1 VLKNIENF
9 QLFCQKLTRN
19 MTNSKFSF
27 IISILKT
34 NYTCKIMNVLEKISR
49 DMSEF
54 SKSEKKVAEVIL
66 ANPQSAIHSS
76 IATLAKLAN
85 VSEPTVNR
93 FCRRLDTK
101 GYPDF
106 KLHLAQSLAN
116 GTPYVNRHVDEFDGP
131 AEYTN
136 KIFESTMASLEVA
149 RQSIDIAMVNRVV
162 DLLTQARKISFFGLG
177 ASSSVAHD
185 AVNKFFRFNVPVVYF
200 EDILMQRMSCMNSSE
215 GDVVIFIS
223 HTGRTKS
230 LVDVA
235 HIARTNDAT
244 VVGITSADSPLAKE
258 CNYVLSLAVPED
270 TDLYM
275 PMASRIAQLTLIDV
289 LATGFTLR
297 RGNKFRENLKRVKD
311 TLRGSRYVKDNLN

>member
-1 VLKNIENF
+1 MNI
-9 QLFCQKLTRN
+9 
-19 MTNSKFSF
+19 
-27 IISILKT
+27 
-34 NYTCKIMNVLEKISR
+34 LEKISL
-49 DMSEF
+49 DMEEF

-66 ANPQSAIHSS
+66 ANPQAAIHSS
-76 IATLAKLAN
+76 IAALAKTSN

-116 GTPYVNRHVDEFDGP
+116 GTPYVNRHVDEFDSP
-131 AEYTN
+131 SEYTN
-136 KIFESTMASLEVA
+136 KIFESTMAALEVA
-149 RQSIDIAMVNRVV
+149 RQSVDIAMVNRVV
-162 DLLTQARKISFFGLG
+162 DLLTQAKKISFFGLG
-177 ASSSVAHD
+177 ASASVCDD
-185 AVNKFFRFNVPVVYF
+185 AVNKFFRFNVPVIHF
-200 EDILMQRMSCMNSSE
+200 DDILMQRMSCMNCAE

-235 HIARTNDAT
+235 NIARENDAT
-244 VVGITSADSPLAKE
+244 VVGITSEGTPLSKA
-258 CNYVLSLAVPED
+258 CNYVLSLSVPED

-311 TLRGSRYVKDNLN
+311 TLRGSRYNRQENT

>member
-1 VLKNIENF
+1 
-9 QLFCQKLTRN
+9 
-19 MTNSKFSF
+19 
-27 IISILKT
+27 
-34 NYTCKIMNVLEKISR
+34 MNVLDKISR
-49 DMSEF
+49 DMDAF

-149 RQSIDIAMVNRVV
+149 RQSIDISMVNRVV
-162 DLLTQARKISFFGLG
+162 DLLTQAHKISFFGLG
-177 ASSSVAHD
+177 ASASVAHD
-185 AVNKFFRFNVPVVYF
+185 AVNKFFRFNVPVIHF
-200 EDILMQRMSCMNSSE
+200 EDILMQRMSCMNSTE

-235 HIARTNDAT
+235 QIARANDAT
-244 VVGITSADSPLAKE
+244 VIGITSADTPLARE

-311 TLRGSRYVKDNLN
+311 TLRSSRYVKDNL

>member
-1 VLKNIENF
+1 
-9 QLFCQKLTRN
+9 
-19 MTNSKFSF
+19 
-27 IISILKT
+27 
-34 NYTCKIMNVLEKISR
+34 MNVLEKISS
-49 DMSEF
+49 DMADF

-116 GTPYVNRHVDEFDGP
+116 GTPYVNRHVDEFDSP
-131 AEYTN
+131 SEYTN

-185 AVNKFFRFNVPVVYF
+185 AVNKFFRFNVPVIYF

-235 HIARTNDAT
+235 HIARSNDAT
-244 VVGITSADSPLAKE
+244 VIGITSADTPLARE

-311 TLRGSRYVKDNLN
+311 TLRGSRYVKDNNDTN

>member
-1 VLKNIENF
+1 MNI
-9 QLFCQKLTRN
+9 LD
-19 MTNSKFSF
+19 
-27 IISILKT
+27 
-34 NYTCKIMNVLEKISR
+34 KISN
-49 DMSEF
+49 DILEF

-66 ANPQSAIHSS
+66 ANPQVAIHSS
-76 IATLAKLAN
+76 IATLAKMAD

-106 KLHLAQSLAN
+106 KLHLAQSLAT
-116 GTPYVNRHVDEFDGP
+116 GTPYVNTHVDELDGP
-131 AEYTN
+131 LEYTN

-149 RQSIDIAMVNRVV
+149 RKSIDPAMVNRVV
-162 DLLTQARKISFFGLG
+162 DLLIQAKKVSFFGLG
-177 ASSSVAHD
+177 ASASVAHD
-185 AVNKFFRFNVPVVYF
+185 AVNKFFRFDVPIVHF
-200 EDILMQRMSCMNSSE
+200 DDILMQRMSVMNSTE
-215 GDVVIFIS
+215 GDVVVCIS

-230 LVDVA
+230 LVEVA
-235 HIARTNDAT
+235 NMARENNAT
-244 VVGITSADSPLAKE
+244 VVGITTAGSPLSKA
-258 CNYVLSLAVPED
+258 CNYVLSLSVPED

-311 TLRGSRYVKDNLN
+311 TLRGSRFTRVDNSKNS